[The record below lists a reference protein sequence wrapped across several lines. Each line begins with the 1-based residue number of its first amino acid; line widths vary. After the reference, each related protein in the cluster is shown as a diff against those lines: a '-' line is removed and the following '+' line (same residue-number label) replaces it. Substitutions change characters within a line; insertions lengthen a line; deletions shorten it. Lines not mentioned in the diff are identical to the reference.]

1 MTKNHKDSHQFAEQ
15 TLNQKFAH
23 QTQLT
28 WTDKLVGAEADDI
41 TRDMMRLRMVSGGH
55 INLLTFEEYIDQLL
69 AVSTAAEGLQVI
81 VKSWQIELP
90 TGRYT
95 APTHMQIVE
104 YIKDVDL
111 FMQSIV
117 QLLTDPIQG
126 LSPTD
131 IIEQAQHG
139 QQLLAVKKSTIQTEV
154 DYLMGRTPTQ
164 VSRTLARAASDA
176 SAKSARSNSAVGK
189 SADSKSTG
197 NISTGG
203 TSAGKP
209 AGKSVGKSAG
219 KSAGKLAGRTL
230 NEDDSDD
237 APLATSIV
245 RHKAKGPQPPPVQQV
260 PVQERE
266 PNGRVQRTRTA
277 GRKRGASVPDTY
289 NDEGSRGSARS
300 RGVRRMNAQSNDKV
314 EDID

>member
-1 MTKNHKDSHQFAEQ
+1 MDR
-15 TLNQKFAH
+15 
-23 QTQLT
+23 
-28 WTDKLVGAEADDI
+28 LVGAEADDI

-55 INLLTFEEYIDQLL
+55 INLLTFEEYSDQLL

-126 LSPTD
+126 ISPTD

-176 SAKSARSNSAVGK
+176 SAKSARSKSAVGK
-189 SADSKSTG
+189 SAGSKSTG

-203 TSAGKP
+203 TS

-300 RGVRRMNAQSNDKV
+300 RGVRRMNAQSKDKV

>member
-1 MTKNHKDSHQFAEQ
+1 
-15 TLNQKFAH
+15 
-23 QTQLT
+23 
-28 WTDKLVGAEADDI
+28 
-41 TRDMMRLRMVSGGH
+41 
-55 INLLTFEEYIDQLL
+55 
-69 AVSTAAEGLQVI
+69 
-81 VKSWQIELP
+81 
-90 TGRYT
+90 
-95 APTHMQIVE
+95 MQIVE

-126 LSPTD
+126 LSPAD

-176 SAKSARSNSAVGK
+176 SAKSARINSAVGK

-203 TSAGKP
+203 TTAGKP
-209 AGKSVGKSAG
+209 AGKSVGKPAG
-219 KSAGKLAGRTL
+219 KSAGKKAGRTL

-245 RHKAKGPQPPPVQQV
+245 RHKAKGPPPPVQQV
-260 PVQERE
+260 RVQERE

-277 GRKRGASVPDTY
+277 GRKRDASVPDTY

-300 RGVRRMNAQSNDKV
+300 RGVRRMNAKSKDKGA
-314 EDID
+314 DID